1 MQLTFPLL
9 FIALLKKYIFKV
21 GRWTNNELFFFFC
34 KDEWEICQEI
44 KLNNNLK

>member
-21 GRWTNNELFFFFC
+21 GRWTNNELFFFC

-44 KLNNNLK
+44 KLNNILK